1 MGNRTSNSRKN
12 SRMKVFLVNNR
23 PYRESR
29 IYAVPCAI
37 FVKSDMLPPET
48 YDGNCRLPKVRI
60 KNKENRKSAIIWNC
74 KQAEETVLL
83 GSSGVWGWKELAH
96 MHFIENWNQQSKKD
110 KLKRAFQKG
119 KKRFAMQT

>member
-1 MGNRTSNSRKN
+1 MPGNDWFAQHGVTENYHGGGNVVFDETDILEWLTGHQIAGKN

-60 KNKENRKSAIIWNC
+60 KNK
-74 KQAEETVLL
+74 
-83 GSSGVWGWKELAH
+83 
-96 MHFIENWNQQSKKD
+96 
-110 KLKRAFQKG
+110 
-119 KKRFAMQT
+119 

>member
-1 MGNRTSNSRKN
+1 
-12 SRMKVFLVNNR
+12 MKVFLVNNR

-60 KNKENRKSAIIWNC
+60 KNK
-74 KQAEETVLL
+74 
-83 GSSGVWGWKELAH
+83 
-96 MHFIENWNQQSKKD
+96 
-110 KLKRAFQKG
+110 
-119 KKRFAMQT
+119 